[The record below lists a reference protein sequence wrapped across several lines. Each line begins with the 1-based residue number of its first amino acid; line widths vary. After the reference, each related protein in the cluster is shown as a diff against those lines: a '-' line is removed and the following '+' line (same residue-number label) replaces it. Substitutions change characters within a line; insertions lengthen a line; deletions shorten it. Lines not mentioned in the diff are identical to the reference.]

1 MANIFDRQIMWGMFI
16 GLLIG
21 IITSAGARFVGVL
34 IPIPTAIFWGAVIGG
49 FAAYFPRFSKLGE
62 IITRRPQQGMR
73 NMIVG
78 ILALALFALIL
89 IGISVGGGW
98 LLTRCFPGLE

>member
-1 MANIFDRQIMWGMFI
+1 LANIFDKQIMRGMFI
-16 GLLIG
+16 GLLVG
-21 IITSAGARFVGVL
+21 IIASTAARFVNVL
-34 IPIPTAIFWGAVIGG
+34 IPIPTAMFWGAIIGG

-62 IITRRPQQGMR
+62 IITRKPEQRTR

-98 LLTRCFPGLE
+98 LLTSCFPGLE